1 MKAAPKSGGP
11 KKQFHRRVK
20 LISGREALSPREKTA
35 LLHLSD
41 GLHVDAIAERMSV
54 SETSVKAL
62 VAQAMGKL
70 EARSRVHAVAL
81 AVRRR
86 LI

>member
-1 MKAAPKSGGP
+1 MMAVSKNDAGALALKAAPKT
-11 KKQFHRRVK
+11 
-20 LISGREALSPREKTA
+20 LSPREKTVLA
-35 LLHLSD
+35 HLSD